1 MYDSRVL
8 DRAPIGHRS
17 LFLSALA
24 GLIVACDQALKH
36 WAILSLPRDV
46 GQATLVPG
54 LLLRYREN
62 VGFAF
67 GLLHRAPAPIADV
80 FFVGV
85 PIFALVLIALIFINL
100 RDNHFRTSL
109 ALTCILAGALGN
121 LIDRVTQGAVIDILE
136 WRLLGGTLTP
146 AFNLADGS
154 ILVGLLLASTG
165 ILASRPQ
172 ATT

>member
-1 MYDSRVL
+1 MGDVL
-8 DRAPIGHRS
+8 DRAPLGYRS
-17 LFLSALA
+17 LMLAALA

-36 WAILSLPRDV
+36 WAMLALPAD
-46 GQATLVPG
+46 GTAIATFVPG
-54 LLLRYREN
+54 LMLKYREN

-67 GLLHRAPAPIADV
+67 GLLHQAPAPIADV
-80 FFVGV
+80 FFIGI

-100 RDNHFRTSL
+100 RDDHFRTSV

-121 LIDRVTQGAVIDILE
+121 LVDRVTQGGVIDFLE
-136 WRLLGGTLTP
+136 WQLLGGRLAP

-154 ILVGLLLASTG
+154 ILFGLVLAAMG
-165 ILASRPQ
+165 ILTARPQ